1 MNDLLLIRTGTN
13 LMNRLTVING
23 NVDVHKLLPS
33 IRTAQIIDIKRI
45 LSTDLYNKIL
55 ADFDNNSLDGEYLK
69 IYDEYVSPML
79 IFYSTSD
86 FIMKNSIIVGNGG
99 NFKYKPDNGEI
110 ADYKEV
116 DRLSKYYR
124 ELGAHFEIGFYEYMK
139 NITLPEYKRD
149 CVDINTFKLPWYL

>member
-1 MNDLLLIRTGTN
+1 MNDLLLIKTGTN

-23 NVDVHKLLPS
+23 NVDVDKLLPS
-33 IRTAQIIDIKRI
+33 IWTAQITDIKRI

-55 ADFDNNSLDGEYLK
+55 SDFDDNSLDGEYLK
-69 IYDEYVSPML
+69 IYDEFVSPML

-99 NFKYKPDNGEI
+99 NFKHKPDNGEI
-110 ADYKEV
+110 VDYKEI

-124 ELGAHFEIGFYEYMK
+124 EMGAHFEIAFYEYMK
-139 NITLPEYKRD
+139 DKNVPEYKRD
-149 CVDINTFKLPWYL
+149 CVDINTFKFPWYL